1 MPRLF
6 LALLCA
12 PLLLSAQGPKPP
24 VPATQPAAPAVPT
37 LTAEQTAII
46 VKQLEQLEQVIG
58 KSRTD
63 TLGSALAKFKA
74 ALAGKDVLT
83 LYLECYKLENFERRD
98 LKATDFLAW
107 KEEKVNGVTN
117 EDRVKD
123 KDFVDALTLQLEYLV
138 LTIQAQD
145 ITEQK
150 DMGPIVAA
158 LQAYIP
164 KAMAAIQETVK
175 HTASGALEQ
184 KGNTPG
190 NQSQNRTGTRATG
203 PGGRQG
209 APGTKGG
216 GNGGG
221 SGFAVNGNIG
231 RELQKSV
238 KSTEFAKAY
247 LLEDHLTRQKW
258 SYSPLDI
265 PDIYEN
271 VIFPYYL
278 ETKPTEIGA
287 QWDNRINAELG
298 LRKLTMSETEFGILA
313 KERQPELAWQKADF
327 MLHNNLNPL
336 QAMAD
341 MLKVVRENPTHP
353 RAIEWLK
360 TLREMV
366 NLAQPPQQTANPGAT
381 AVTQ

>member
-1 MPRLF
+1 M
-6 LALLCA
+6 
-12 PLLLSAQGPKPP
+12 
-24 VPATQPAAPAVPT
+24 PT

-46 VKQLEQLEQVIG
+46 VKQLEQLELVIG

-63 TLGSALAKFKA
+63 TLGSALTKFKA
-74 ALAGKDVLT
+74 ALAGKDVLP

-107 KEEKVNGVTN
+107 KEAN
-117 EDRVKD
+117 EDKLKE
-123 KDFVDALTLQLEYLV
+123 KDFIDGLTLQLEYLV

-145 ITEQK
+145 ITETK

-158 LQAYIP
+158 LQTFIP
-164 KAMAAIQETVK
+164 KAMAAIQDTVK
-175 HTASGALEQ
+175 HTASGALEA
-184 KGNTPG
+184 KGNVQG
-190 NQSQNRTGTRATG
+190 SQNRTGTRATG
-203 PGGRQG
+203 PGARQG
-209 APGTKGG
+209 APNAKGG
-216 GNGGG
+216 GGGGG
-221 SGFAVNGNIG
+221 SGFAVGGSIG
-231 RELQKSV
+231 SALQKSV
-238 KSTEFAKAY
+238 KGTEFARAY
-247 LLEDHLTRQKW
+247 LLEDHLTRQNR

-278 ETKPTEIGA
+278 QEKPAEIGA
-287 QWDNRINAELG
+287 QWDNRINAELS

-313 KERQPELAWQKADF
+313 KERQPELAWQKANF
-327 MLHNNLNPL
+327 MLTNKVNPL

-341 MLKVVRENPTHP
+341 MLKIVRENPTHP

-360 TLREMV
+360 TLRDMV

-381 AVTQ
+381 AVSQ

>member
-1 MPRLF
+1 M
-6 LALLCA
+6 
-12 PLLLSAQGPKPP
+12 
-24 VPATQPAAPAVPT
+24 PT
-37 LTAEQTAII
+37 LTPEQTATI

-63 TLGSALAKFKA
+63 ILGAALTKFKA
-74 ALAGKDVLT
+74 ALAGKDVLA

-98 LKATDFLAW
+98 LKAADFLAW
-107 KEEKVNGVTN
+107 KEAN
-117 EDRVKD
+117 EDKVKD
-123 KDFVDALTLQLEYLV
+123 KDFLDALSLQLEYLI

-145 ITEQK
+145 ITETK
-150 DMGPIVAA
+150 DMGPIVTA

-164 KAMAAIQETVK
+164 KAMAAVQDTVK
-175 HTASGALEQ
+175 HTASGAVESKNNYQ
-184 KGNTPG
+184 G
-190 NQSQNRTGTRATG
+190 SQNRTGTRANG
-203 PGGRQG
+203 AGG
-209 APGTKGG
+209 KGG
-216 GNGGG
+216 GGNAKGGGGGNNGGG
-221 SGFAVNGNIG
+221 SGFAVTGNIG
-231 RELQKSV
+231 NALQRSV
-238 KSTEFAKAY
+238 KTTEFAKAY
-247 LLEDHLTRQKW
+247 LLEDHLTRQNW

-278 ETKPTEIGA
+278 ETKPTELGA

-313 KERQPELAWQKADF
+313 KERQPELAWQKANF
-327 MLHNNLNPL
+327 MLTNNLNPL

-341 MLKVVRENPTHP
+341 MLKIVRENPTHP

-366 NLAQPPQQTANPGAT
+366 NIAQPPQQTANPGAT
-381 AVTQ
+381 AVTP